1 MTYSELCRTAV
12 TGVALTMFGFGFA
25 YAQEL
30 TEQQICEAAA
40 ASFEAY
46 AVNNDDGDMESAKGM
61 VAQGLAD
68 CKSGKTA
75 EGLETIN
82 LATAAISDGKQGSH
96 KRL

>member
-1 MTYSELCRTAV
+1 MHYRTILVGTIVAML
-12 TGVALTMFGFGFA
+12 GVGSA

-30 TEQQICEAAA
+30 TEVQICEAAA

-46 AVNNDDGDMESAKGM
+46 AVNNEDADMESSKGM

-75 EGLETIN
+75 EGLDAIN
-82 LATAAISDGKQGSH
+82 LATAAISDGKQGSR
-96 KRL
+96 KGN